1 MRGPGSSTLILPI
14 VSICQPDIHP
24 RLLMNNDH
32 KTQQLND
39 TIVCG
44 PLQSTSEL
52 DNPSRRWPSKSEMSS
67 SAGPADVDNNEDLIE
82 DDYDSYD
89 DLFTQHFTDEKLS
102 QLNGTN
108 FVPQPQGRHL
118 SPVRNA
124 KSQQKPTNNTKRFF
138 FQPAPPSNNELPN
151 RTPSETEAAL
161 PWAQRY
167 APLNLDELAVHKRKV
182 GDVEQWLSNA
192 LAEKARRNLLVLKGP
207 AGSGK
212 TTTISLLS
220 KKLNFSVL
228 DWKIPSTS
236 AYASKDY
243 VSFGIHFDGFL
254 SRGHI
259 FGSLDLDGHHSSQV
273 PMKNNHAAQ
282 RRIILIE
289 EFPTMAGQN
298 ATALAAFRL
307 SILRYLSMNAPPSR
321 NAYGREV
328 AVPPIV
334 MIVSETFLSS
344 EPSFNNLTAHRLLGR
359 ELYNHPSTTIIE
371 FNSIAPTFMHKALN
385 LVLKKSSRQPYGNQA
400 LTQSMIKNISK
411 LGDIRNAIASLEF
424 LCLGSGN
431 RSYWSDPTV
440 KVRRTTRAL
449 KKNSAVGGEVQE
461 EIAQREAS
469 LGLFHA
475 LPSPPDHLRDLGRP
489 RVSLVQVNELLYEA
503 GTDIQSFIGT
513 LHENYVPSCN
523 GPSFT
528 ECLEGCIGFLSDSD
542 ILCCDRNGHSKS
554 QAGLGIGSVRLG
566 TDGIDVLRQEE
577 ISYQVAARGLLFA
590 LPYPVER
597 QLSYTGNTK
606 RTNDSHKVFF
616 PPVIRLVRQLEE
628 INNHIDSW
636 KDALLGSTA
645 RPTAVPVSGPI
656 SCKPVRAK
664 EKNPHREHN
673 EDPPSLVAMLS
684 RSDLILHQLP
694 YMTKILGEGTISE
707 TLQQITSLGA
717 WSPDFSSQ
725 RDEEYAL
732 GSSFCEVRGLKSKR
746 EKGTALSGPQ
756 TPLVSQADDERL
768 ILSDDDIL
776 DDL

>member
-1 MRGPGSSTLILPI
+1 
-14 VSICQPDIHP
+14 
-24 RLLMNNDH
+24 MNKDH
-32 KTQQLND
+32 KTQQLSD

-52 DNPSRRWPSKSEMSS
+52 DDSNLRWPSKSEMSG
-67 SAGPADVDNNEDLIE
+67 SAGPADVDDNEDLIE
-82 DDYDSYD
+82 DGYDSYD

-102 QLNGTN
+102 QLDGTKV
-108 FVPQPQGRHL
+108 VPQPQDRPL
-118 SPVRNA
+118 SPAPVRNA
-124 KSQQKPTNNTKRFF
+124 KSQQKPASNSKRFF
-138 FQPAPPSNNELPN
+138 LQSAPPSNNELLNP
-151 RTPSETEAAL
+151 TLSQKEAL

-182 GDVEQWLSNA
+182 GDVEQWLSDA
-192 LAEKARRNLLVLKGP
+192 LAGKVQRNLLVLKGP

-220 KKLNFSVL
+220 KKLNFNIL
-228 DWKIPSTS
+228 EWKSPSKS
-236 AYASKDY
+236 PYASKDY
-243 VSFGIHFDGFL
+243 VSLGVQFDGFL

-259 FGSLDLDGHHSSQV
+259 FGSLDLDGHHSLQV
-273 PMKNNHAAQ
+273 PMKNNHATQ
-282 RRIILIE
+282 RRVILIE
-289 EFPTMAGQN
+289 EFPTMAGRN
-298 ATALAAFRL
+298 ATVLAAFRL

-328 AVPPIV
+328 GIPPIV

-344 EPSFNNLTAHRLLGR
+344 ESPFNNLTAHRLLGR
-359 ELYNHPSTTIIE
+359 ELYNHPRTTIIE

-385 LVLKKSSRQPYGNQA
+385 LVLKKSSRQPCGNHA
-400 LTQSMIKNISK
+400 LTQSMIENISK

-440 KVRRTTRAL
+440 KTRRTTRTR
-449 KKNSAVGGEVQE
+449 KKNSAVESEVR
-461 EIAQREAS
+461 EIAQRETS

-475 LPSPPDHLRDLGRP
+475 VGKIIYNKRSDASDAEHVQLPSPPDHLRDLDRP
-489 RVSLVQVNELLYEA
+489 RVSLVHVNELLDET

-542 ILCCDRNGHSKS
+542 MLCCDRNGHNKS
-554 QAGLGIGSVRLG
+554 QAGVGIGSVRLG
-566 TDGIDVLRQEE
+566 TDGVDELRQEE
-577 ISYQVAARGLLFA
+577 ISYHVAARGLLFA
-590 LPYPVER
+590 LPYPVKR
-597 QLSYTGNTK
+597 PLSYTGNTK

-636 KDALLGSTA
+636 KDTLLGSTV
-645 RPTAVPVSGPI
+645 RPTAVPVSGPTF
-656 SCKPVRAK
+656 CKFIRAK
-664 EKNPHREHN
+664 EKNPLGEHD
-673 EDPPSLVAMLS
+673 EDSPSLVAMIS

-694 YMTKILGEGTISE
+694 YMTKIVGKGTISE
-707 TLQQITSLGA
+707 NLQQITSFRVRG
-717 WSPDFSSQ
+717 PDFSSQ
-725 RDEEYAL
+725 HDEEYAL
-732 GSSFCEVRGLKSKR
+732 RSSFCEVRDLKPKR
-746 EKGTALSGPQ
+746 EKGIGLSGPQ
-756 TPLVSQADDERL
+756 TLLVSQADDERL

>member
-1 MRGPGSSTLILPI
+1 MWT
-14 VSICQPDIHP
+14 H
-24 RLLMNNDH
+24 
-32 KTQQLND
+32 QLSD

-52 DNPSRRWPSKSEMSS
+52 GDSNRRWPPKSEMSG
-67 SAGPADVDNNEDLIE
+67 SAGPADVDDNEDLIE

-102 QLNGTN
+102 KLDGTKV
-108 FVPQPQGRHL
+108 VPQPQDRPL

-124 KSQQKPTNNTKRFF
+124 KSQQKHANNAKRFF
-138 FQPAPPSNNELPN
+138 LQSASPSNNELSNP
-151 RTPSETEAAL
+151 TPLEKEAL

-167 APLNLDELAVHKRKV
+167 APLNLDELAVHRKKV
-182 GDVEQWLSNA
+182 GDVEQWLRDA

-220 KKLNFSVL
+220 KKLNFNIL
-228 DWKIPSTS
+228 EWKTPSIS

-243 VSFGIHFDGFL
+243 VSLGVQFDGFL

-273 PMKNNHAAQ
+273 PTRNNHAAQ
-282 RRIILIE
+282 RRVILIE
-289 EFPTMAGQN
+289 EFPTMGGRN
-298 ATALAAFRL
+298 VTVLAAFRL
-307 SILRYLSMNAPPSR
+307 SILRYLSMNAPHSR
-321 NAYGREV
+321 NADGREV
-328 AVPPIV
+328 GIPPII

-344 EPSFNNLTAHRLLGR
+344 ESSFNNLTAHRLLGR

-385 LVLKKSSRQPYGNQA
+385 LVLKKSSRQPCGNQA
-400 LTQSMIKNISK
+400 QIQSMIKNISK

-431 RSYWSDPTV
+431 RSHWSDPAV
-440 KVRRTTRAL
+440 KTRRTAPTR
-449 KKNSAVGGEVQE
+449 KNDSAVESKARE
-461 EIAQREAS
+461 KIAQREAS

-475 LPSPPDHLRDLGRP
+475 VGKIIYNKRNDASDAEHVQLPSPPDHLRDLDRP
-489 RVSLVQVNELLYEA
+489 RVSLVRVNELLDET

-542 ILCCDRNGHSKS
+542 MLYCDQSGHSKS
-554 QAGLGIGSVRLG
+554 QGGLGIGSVRLG
-566 TDGIDVLRQEE
+566 TGGVDVLRQEE

-590 LPYPVER
+590 LPYPVKR
-597 QLSYTGNTK
+597 QLSYTGNMK

-616 PPVIRLVRQLEE
+616 PPVVRLVRQLED

-636 KDALLGSTA
+636 KDAMLGSIL
-645 RPTAVPVSGPI
+645 RPTAVPVLGST
-656 SCKPVRAK
+656 SCKSTRAK
-664 EKNPHREHN
+664 EKNPHCERN
-673 EDPPSLVAMLS
+673 EDSPSLIALIS

-694 YMTKILGEGTISE
+694 YMTKIVGKGTISE
-707 TLQQITSLGA
+707 NLQRITTFGA
-717 WSPDFSSQ
+717 WGPDFSLQ
-725 RDEEYAL
+725 HDEEYAL
-732 GSSFCEVRGLKSKR
+732 GSSFCEVRDLKTKR
-746 EKGTALSGPQ
+746 EKGIGLSVPQ

-776 DDL
+776 DDLCY